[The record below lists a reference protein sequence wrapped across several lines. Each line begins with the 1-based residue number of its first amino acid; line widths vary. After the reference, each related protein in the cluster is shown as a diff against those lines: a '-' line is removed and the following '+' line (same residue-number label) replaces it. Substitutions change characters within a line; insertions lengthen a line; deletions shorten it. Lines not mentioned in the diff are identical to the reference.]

1 MHLRTGSAWSD
12 RHFGGSPR
20 SGVAGQ
26 VSVGLCLAPFGV
38 RVSVRPS
45 VQHRS
50 SPRKAAI
57 SAWSGRRCCRSAWAP
72 GCRLL
77 LSACCRARP
86 CCAAKGCA
94 RRPATLQGI
103 GSTVKNPEALLVKGM
118 SRRLG
123 RKSRILLTHPVAAS
137 ACTSFASEPPIHF
150 RTSFADLKA
159 DIASV

>member
-1 MHLRTGSAWSD
+1 MRLRTGSAWSD

-26 VSVGLCLAPFGV
+26 VSVGLCLAPLE
-38 RVSVRPS
+38 SVC
-45 VQHRS
+45 RS
-50 SPRKAAI
+50 DPRCSIDPRRGKAAI
-57 SAWSGRRCCRSAWAP
+57 SAWSGRRCCRSAGAP
-72 GCRLL
+72 GCHLL

-137 ACTSFASEPPIHF
+137 ACTSFASEPFVCRFPSAG
-150 RTSFADLKA
+150 TN
-159 DIASV
+159 